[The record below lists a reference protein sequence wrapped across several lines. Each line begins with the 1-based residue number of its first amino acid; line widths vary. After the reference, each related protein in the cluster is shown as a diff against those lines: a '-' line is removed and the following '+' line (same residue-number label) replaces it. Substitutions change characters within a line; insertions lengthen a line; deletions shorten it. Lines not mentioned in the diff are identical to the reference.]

1 MLKSNDDA
9 EMMKVETAKHAYR
22 PEIDGLRAVAVIAV
36 IIYHLDITFLGVKL
50 AVGGFLGVD
59 VFFVIS
65 GFLITGILVHEFNVT
80 GSVSITRFYIRRA
93 RRILPPLVFMIVW
106 CVPVAF
112 AILLPSEINRFAL
125 SILSVLVFL
134 SNFFWFFE
142 LSEYGAQSGL
152 LQPFLHTWSLA
163 IEEQFYL
170 IFPPLLLLLLRKV
183 GPQTTGVVLGL
194 ALCAGL
200 VAAQGLTAVHPAFS
214 FYAPTS
220 RAWELL
226 AGSVLALAA
235 MRAPNAF
242 RSDMTCRVIPPLAI
256 AVLCICFC
264 VFNLE
269 VLAHPGF
276 ATVPVILATCSLI
289 WFATPTEPM
298 TSALSCPAAVWIGR
312 LSFSLYLWH
321 FPVFAFGRIVAI
333 DQPGGLDMLIWLAVT
348 MLAATLSY
356 YLVESPFRHQVPIH
370 YFAGVM
376 ASGTAVL
383 GLGCLLIVSGRIVI
397 PVASE
402 NLSELYGAANM
413 DNEALGLATWQPL
426 AALSP
431 KEDIGPW
438 NAVRPSMH
446 EKANLWFTQDHDHKV
461 LIIGDSH
468 AKDVYNALIL
478 NNDRFAG
485 TGFARFNLHRKT
497 LAQDLIDLHAA
508 PNFKVADT
516 IIIAPRYYREYRQTL
531 ETILAAVTDQRKH
544 IIVLGATAEFDAG
557 GELPLFDWYLRMANA
572 RDALDNLNMQA
583 INFETPG
590 AVRLED
596 DIRHIATTAGAS
608 FLSRRALVCPEQ
620 ACTIV
625 TADGQKT
632 MYDDTHWTL
641 KGAALFGHRAAEA
654 GWLAN

>member
-1 MLKSNDDA
+1 
-9 EMMKVETAKHAYR
+9 MKIETVQHAYR

-36 IIYHLDITFLGVKL
+36 IIYHLDITFLSVNL

-80 GSVSITRFYIRRA
+80 GSVSITRFYMRGA
-93 RRILPPLVFMIVW
+93 RRILPPLVFMIVC
-106 CVPVAF
+106 CVPM
-112 AILLPSEINRFAL
+112 AIAVLLPSEIDRFAR
-125 SILSVLVFL
+125 SILSVLAFV

-170 IFPPLLLLLLRKV
+170 IFPPLLLLLLKKV

-194 ALCAGL
+194 ALCVGL
-200 VAAQGLTAVHPAFS
+200 LAAQGLTSIHPTFS

-235 MRAPNAF
+235 IRAPNAF
-242 RSDMTCRVIPPLAI
+242 RSDLTCRVIPPLAMT
-256 AVLCICFC
+256 VLCISFC
-264 VFNLE
+264 LFSLE
-269 VLAHPGF
+269 VVSHPGI
-276 ATVPVILATCSLI
+276 ATVPVILATCGLI
-289 WFATPTEPM
+289 WFATPTDPI
-298 TSALSCPAAVWIGR
+298 TRALSCPAAVWIGR
-312 LSFSLYLWH
+312 LSYSLYLWH
-321 FPVFAFGRIVAI
+321 FPVFAFGRII
-333 DQPGGLDMLIWLAVT
+333 TMGQPDGLDMLVWLAITV
-348 MLAATLSY
+348 LAATLSY
-356 YLVESPFRHQVPIH
+356 YLVEAPFRLRIPVN
-370 YFAGVM
+370 YFAGIM
-376 ASGTAVL
+376 ASGIAVL
-383 GLGCLLIVSGRIVI
+383 GLGSLLIVSGRIVV
-397 PVASE
+397 PVASD
-402 NLSELYGAANM
+402 NLSELYGAADM

-431 KEDIGPW
+431 QEDIGPW

-446 EKANLWFTQDHDHKV
+446 EKANLWFTPDQDRKV

-478 NNDRFAG
+478 NKDRFSG
-485 TGFARFNLHRKT
+485 TDFARFNLHRKT
-497 LAQDLIDLHAA
+497 LAQDLVDLHAA
-508 PNFKVADT
+508 PNFRVADT
-516 IIIAPRYYREYRQTL
+516 IIIAPRYYREYRHTL
-531 ETILAAVTDQRKH
+531 ETILAAVTDQQKQ

-572 RDALDNLNMQA
+572 SDALDNLNTQA

-590 AVRLED
+590 AARLED
-596 DIRHIATTAGAS
+596 DIRHIAATAGAS
-608 FLSRRALVCPEQ
+608 FLSRRALVCSEQ

-625 TADGQKT
+625 TADGHKM

-641 KGAALFGHRAAEA
+641 TGAALFGYRAAEA